1 MIIYILSAVPVLATA
16 LSLIVAPYWWA
27 RVFDFPRT
35 QVILFCI
42 IFLAINIYN
51 WHSLQ
56 SAESI
61 FIVLLCAS
69 IVAQAIL
76 ILPFTPIY
84 PKQIKKKKV
93 ANPDNAFSL
102 LISNVRQQN
111 REFERYIRFV
121 HETNADIVIANE
133 IDTTWAQHIQL
144 LDELYPYQVKYP
156 QDNTYGMILLSKLP
170 LDAAEV
176 HFLIEEDIPSIHAS
190 IILPSGKKFRLYC
203 LHPRP
208 PQVGDDVEE
217 RDAELLVVG
226 RKIKGLQEP
235 AIVAGDLNDVGWS
248 HTSRLF
254 KRISGLLDPRLGRGF
269 FSTYNAFVPFFRFPL
284 DHIFISRQFYLVD
297 MDRAETFGS
306 DHIPILIKLV
316 YAPDEVNYS
325 YLPKP
330 DQVDKKEAR
339 EKIVEGVQESSKNEH
354 KVESWLK
361 QRRFDHPV
369 SSSGR

>member
-1 MIIYILSAVPVLATA
+1 MMIYILSAVPVLATA

-27 RVFDFPRT
+27 RVFDFPRAQIT
-35 QVILFCI
+35 LFCL
-42 IFLAINIYN
+42 IFLAVNVYC
-51 WHSLQ
+51 WQSFQ
-56 SAESI
+56 SAESV

-69 IVAQAIL
+69 IVAQATL

-84 PKQIKKKKV
+84 PKQIKKKKA
-93 ANPDNAFSL
+93 ANPDNALSL

-111 REFERYIRFV
+111 RKFERYISFV
-121 HETNADIVIANE
+121 QKIDADIVIANE
-133 IDTTWAQHIQL
+133 VDTIWAHHIEL

-156 QDNTYGMILLSKLP
+156 QDNTYGMVLLSKLP
-170 LDAAEV
+170 LDAEV
-176 HFLIEEDIPSIHAS
+176 HFLIEDDIPSIHAN
-190 IILPSGKKFRLYC
+190 IALPSGEKFKLYC

-269 FSTYNAFVPFFRFPL
+269 FSTYNAFLPFFRFPL
-284 DHIFISRQFYLVD
+284 DHIFISRQFHLVD
-297 MDRAETFGS
+297 MDRAGTFGS
-306 DHIPILIKLV
+306 DHIPILIKLA
-316 YAPDEVNYS
+316 YAPDELNYN

-339 EKIVEGVQESSKNEH
+339 EKINEGVQEAHKNEH
-354 KVESWLK
+354 KVES
-361 QRRFDHPV
+361 
-369 SSSGR
+369 